1 MLRVRKAGHVLLAFT
16 VIAAL
21 LVVGP
26 ASALAATDFVD
37 VPSGHTFEGDIQWL
51 ADQGITYGCNP
62 PDYTKFCP
70 DNPVTRGQ
78 MAAFLVRALDLTAS
92 GSYEFADDDNSI
104 FEADIEK
111 LAEAGITYGCNPP
124 DYTNFCPDNPVTRG
138 QMAAFLVRALD
149 LTDSGGGNTFSDDN
163 GSVFEADIA
172 KLAAAGITYG
182 CNPPANSQFCP
193 DDAVTRGQMAAF
205 LRRAI
210 ANRPVVTTS
219 SLPSATVGVSY
230 SRSLAA
236 IGGTQPYVWTIT
248 SGDVPSGMLLNLDG
262 TLSGIPSFPGT
273 ANFTVNVVDA
283 NGKEANADL
292 SLTVVS
298 PLSVATKSLPA
309 AAVGTAYSQSL
320 SANGG
325 LAPYT
330 WTKVS
335 GSLPTGLSLSS
346 SGAITGTPSA
356 TGDSDFTVNVT
367 DADGR
372 TASAMLT
379 IITVG
384 SDVAV
389 TTVSLPAGTTGS
401 AYSAT
406 LTAGGGST
414 PYTWAVTVGTLPT
427 GLSLNASSGAITGTP
442 TAAGTSNFT
451 VEVTDDT
458 TNTATRALS
467 ITVTGSLAITTSTL
481 PDGTT
486 GVPYSAALAASGG
499 TSPYTWSVV
508 EEVETPVD
516 DPHTGLPVG
525 LGLDSSTGAISGTP
539 DLAGDFSFTVMVT
552 DDAART
558 ATKTLAIHVAFN
570 CDGVLG
576 IQTSE
581 CEALVALYDATDGP
595 NWDNNLG
602 WLQEANPCGGAW
614 YGVTHCNQAPAEQ
627 HVTYLDLQQN
637 GLSGTIPA
645 DLADLV
651 GLQYLNLSGNTLT
664 GSIPSQLGTISTLRG
679 LFLNNNSLSGSIPS
693 ALGSLSVLENLE
705 AEDNSLTGTLPSQL
719 GSLTQLRRLRLARN
733 QLTGTIPASFS
744 SLTLLTSLKLNGNA
758 MSGVIDDGITS
769 LINLEPDPE
778 TRLCGNGGFTG
789 SASVDSFLSALDA
802 NWDGACS

>member
-1 MLRVRKAGHVLLAFT
+1 MLRVRKAGHVLLSFA

-37 VPSGHTFEGDIQWL
+37 VPSGHTFEGDIEWL
-51 ADQGITYGCNP
+51 ADQAITFGCNP
-62 PDYTKFCP
+62 PTNDRFCP
-70 DNPVTRGQ
+70 DASVTRGQ
-78 MAAFLVRALDLTAS
+78 MAAFLVRALDLEAS
-92 GSYEFADDDNSI
+92 GSHDFADDDDSI

-124 DYTNFCPDNPVTRG
+124 DYTNFCPDNAVTRG
-138 QMAAFLVRALD
+138 QMAAFLVRALH
-149 LTDSGGGNTFSDDN
+149 LTDDGGGNTFSDDN

-182 CNPPANSQFCP
+182 CNPPSNSRFCP
-193 DDAVTRGQMAAF
+193 NEAVTRAQMAAF

-210 ANRPVVTTS
+210 ANRPVITTS

-236 IGGTQPYVWTIT
+236 IGGTSPYVWTIT

-262 TLSGIPSFPGT
+262 TISGAPSFAGT
-273 ANFTVNVVDA
+273 ADFTVNVVDA
-283 NGKEANADL
+283 KGKEASADL

-309 AAVGTAYSQSL
+309 AAVGSAYSQSL
-320 SANGG
+320 SATGG

-335 GSLPTGLSLSS
+335 GSLPTGLSLSA
-346 SGAITGTPSA
+346 SGAITGTPAA

-414 PYTWAVTVGTLPT
+414 PYTWAVKVGTLPT
-427 GLSLNASSGAITGTP
+427 GLSLDAGSGAITGTP

-451 VEVTDDT
+451 VEVTDGT
-458 TNTATRALS
+458 ANTATRALS
-467 ITVTGSLAITTSTL
+467 ISVTGSLAVTTSSL

-486 GVPYSAALAASGG
+486 GVAYSAPLAASGG
-499 TSPYTWSVV
+499 TAPYTWDLADAS
-508 EEVETPVD
+508 
-516 DPHTGLPVG
+516 DPLPDGLSLLSG
-525 LGLDSSTGAISGTP
+525 GTISGTA
-539 DLAGDFSFTVMVT
+539 DLAGDFSFTVEVT
-552 DDAART
+552 DSAART
-558 ATKTLAIHVAFN
+558 ATKELAIHVAFN
-570 CDGVLG
+570 CDGVVG
-576 IQTSE
+576 IQSSE
-581 CEALVALYDATDGP
+581 CEALVALYNAADGP
-595 NWDNNLG
+595 NWTNNSG
-602 WLQEANPCGGAW
+602 WLEEANPCGGAW

-627 HVTYLDLQQN
+627 HVTYLDLHQN
-637 GLSGTIPA
+637 ALSGPIPA
-645 DLADLV
+645 DLSDLV
-651 GLQYLNLSGNTLT
+651 ALEYLNLSGNALT
-664 GSIPSQLGTISTLRG
+664 GSIPSSLGSISTLHG
-679 LFLNNNSLSGSIPS
+679 LFLNNNALSGSIPS
-693 ALGSLSVLENLE
+693 TLGSLSMLQNLE
-705 AEDNSLTGTLPSQL
+705 AEDNDLDGTLPTQL

-744 SLTLLTSLKLNGNA
+744 SLSLLTSLKLNGNA
-758 MSGVIDDGITS
+758 MSGTIDDGITS
-769 LINLEPDPE
+769 LVNLEPDPE

-789 SASVDSFLSALDA
+789 SASVDTFLSALDP

>member
-1 MLRVRKAGHVLLAFT
+1 MLRVRKAGHILLAFT

-37 VPSGHTFEGDIQWL
+37 VPSGYTFEGDIQWL

-62 PDYTKFCP
+62 PTNDRFCP
-70 DNPVTRGQ
+70 NASVTRGQ
-78 MAAFLVRALDLTAS
+78 MAAFLVRALGLKAT
-92 GSYEFADDDNSI
+92 GSYDFADDDNSI

-138 QMAAFLVRALD
+138 QMAAFLVRALH

-193 DDAVTRGQMAAF
+193 NQAVTRAQMAAF

-236 IGGTQPYVWTIT
+236 IGGTLPYVWTIT

-309 AAVGTAYSQSL
+309 AAVGSAYSQSL

-406 LTAGGGST
+406 LAAGGGST
-414 PYTWAVTVGTLPT
+414 PYTWAISVGTLPT
-427 GLSLNASSGAITGTP
+427 GLSLNANSGVISGTP
-442 TAAGTSNFT
+442 TAAGTSDFT

-458 TNTATRALS
+458 TNTATRDLS
-467 ITVTGSLAITTSTL
+467 ITVTGSLTITTSSL

-486 GVPYSAALAASGG
+486 GVAYSAPVAASGG
-499 TSPYTWSVV
+499 TAPYTWSLADGSN
-508 EEVETPVD
+508 P
-516 DPHTGLPVG
+516 LPDG
-525 LGLDSSTGAISGTP
+525 LGLGSAGTISGTP
-539 DLAGDFSFTVMVT
+539 DRAGDFSFTVMVT
-552 DDAART
+552 DDEART

-581 CEALVALYDATDGP
+581 CEALVALYGATDGP
-595 NWDNNLG
+595 NWTNNTG

-664 GSIPSQLGTISTLRG
+664 GSIPSQLGTISTLHG

-693 ALGSLSVLENLE
+693 ALGSLSVLQNLE
-705 AEDNSLTGTLPSQL
+705 AEDNDLTGTLPTQL

-789 SASVDSFLSALDA
+789 SASVDTFLSALDA